1 MKVYCSRNQ
10 YENELDRYVGTDYWV
25 KCRVQGHGELY
36 WAHLLEKTKTGYL
49 VISVSDYYLNNP
61 HGSFSKSIFYD
72 LQQQKDAAAL
82 CHASSLSMA
91 KPNEVLSTD
100 ELVSTLDYWHR

>member
-36 WAHLLEKTKTGYL
+36 WAHLIKKTKILEYL
-49 VISVSDYYLNNP
+49 VVDIL
-61 HGSFSKSIFYD
+61 
-72 LQQQKDAAAL
+72 
-82 CHASSLSMA
+82 
-91 KPNEVLSTD
+91 
-100 ELVSTLDYWHR
+100 